1 MSDVKQLKRVCESE
15 IVHLLTQAEEG
26 NINPLDVYAI
36 FKQSKL
42 LIDEAIAKVEPLA
55 HREAEMYTERSF
67 EQSGF
72 TFEKRNGATRY
83 SYNHIPEIFELNQK
97 LKYAQTKYK
106 HAFLSQQKGLLTA
119 SKDGEEMIMPKVTY
133 SKDSLIVKKQGERA
147 K

>member
-1 MSDVKQLKRVCESE
+1 MSDVKQLKRVCEDE
-15 IVHLLTQAEEG
+15 VTHLLTQAEEG

-36 FKQSKL
+36 FKQSKI
-42 LIDEAIAKVEPLA
+42 LIDEAIEQVEPLA
-55 HREAEMYTERSF
+55 QSEAIKYPERTF

-83 SYNHIPEIFELNQK
+83 SYDHIPEIFELNQK
-97 LKYAQTKYK
+97 LKYAQAKYK
-106 HAFLSQQKGLLTA
+106 HAYLSQQKGLLTA

>member
-1 MSDVKQLKRVCESE
+1 MNDVKQLKRVCETE

-42 LIDEAIAKVEPLA
+42 LIDEAIAQIEPLA
-55 HREAEMYTERSF
+55 QREAEMYSEKSF

-83 SYNHIPEIFELNQK
+83 SFNHIPEIFEIKQQ
-97 LKYAQTKYK
+97 LKFAEAKYK
-106 HAFLSQQKGLLTA
+106 HAYLSQQKGLLTA
-119 SKDGEEMIMPKVTY
+119 SEDGEEMVMPKVTY
-133 SKDSLIVKKQGERA
+133 SKDSLIVKS
-147 K
+147 